1 MHARGEAGSTSLTP
15 QAKHGSLWWWLGALA
30 VALTLSMLVCSRA
43 SYGGGVSCVEVL
55 REANRMTRQTT
66 GQVPTLGQL
75 AKRVG
80 APAAVVERCLHSYGR
95 RARRE
100 GAETHESAEALLEEL
115 ESEEAE
121 ETFAEDVEEPGARER
136 PVREPQ
142 PRYLSIRPT
151 PGAQPGLPVAPS
163 ESERLE
169 EDLRRER

>member
-1 MHARGEAGSTSLTP
+1 
-15 QAKHGSLWWWLGALA
+15 
-30 VALTLSMLVCSRA
+30 V
-43 SYGGGVSCVEVL
+43 
-55 REANRMTRQTT
+55 ANRMTRQTA

-100 GAETHESAEALLEEL
+100 GAETRESAQALLEEL

-121 ETFAEDVEEPGARER
+121 ETFAEDVEEPGVRER

-151 PGAQPGLPVAPS
+151 PGMQPGLPVAPS
-163 ESERLE
+163 ESERVE
-169 EDLRRER
+169 EDLQRER